1 MSLTHRKPSPRSLEA
16 RRRKARKSTGPRTQR
31 GKRRVA
37 LNSLRSGSFARSPW
51 HSMLAL
57 DEDGRKLAVLL

>member
-1 MSLTHRKPSPRSLEA
+1 MEA
-16 RRRKARKSTGPRTQR
+16 RRQNARKSTGPRSER

-37 LNSLRSGSFARSPW
+37 LNALRHGAFARPPW
-51 HSMLAL
+51 RSMLAL